1 MPAVYESAGS
11 GANEFARERL
21 LRSLGTALVCDVLDS
36 LGCRTSFLGPRLA
49 PMWRSGPLAGPAFTI
64 ECRPAADVP
73 GEPYGVLFQALA
85 SHRDGSVLVIKGG
98 DAVSGVWGELLS
110 TAALARGLVGAI
122 VDGLTRDVAGIER
135 AGFPVWATGTS
146 PLDSAGRQDFAT
158 FGEPL
163 EIGGTRIAT
172 GDWIV
177 ADDLGVA
184 CIPAGHLDTVID
196 RGLVKMAGESTVRD
210 ELAAGEDLGAVFRRH
225 GIL

>member
-1 MPAVYESAGS
+1 MSAVYESAGS
-11 GANEFARERL
+11 GANEITRAQL
-21 LRSLGTALVCDVLDS
+21 LRGLGTALVCDVLDA

-98 DAVSGVWGELLS
+98 DAISGVWGELLS

-163 EIGGTRIAT
+163 EIGGTRIST

-184 CIPAGHLDTVID
+184 CSRAARLDTVID

-210 ELAAGEDLGAVFRRH
+210 QLAAGEDLGEVFRRH